1 MIDGDNGSHPQSP
14 NHKDNYCDCEECA
27 GTGVVVDE
35 SEDEEEVMI
44 PCFACDGT
52 GQVEKILD
60 EEDGPDPDEAY
71 DTRFED

>member
-1 MIDGDNGSHPQSP
+1 
-14 NHKDNYCDCEECA
+14 
-27 GTGVVVDE
+27 
-35 SEDEEEVMI
+35 MI

-60 EEDGPDPDEAY
+60 EEEDGPDPDEAY